1 VERVWRTALHSVI
14 TGAERFSPGE
24 HDRQGPSSGGQ
35 RLLLGSSVPEQLEQV
50 VRRGDQ
56 VPFRIHLLQTPQQ
69 EAASAPGFL
78 DLAIHRLH
86 DRLALGVDP

>member
-1 VERVWRTALHSVI
+1 MWLTALHSVL
-14 TGAERFSPGE
+14 TGAERLSPGD

-56 VPFRIHLLQTPQQ
+56 VPFRIHVLKAPQQ
-69 EAASAPGFL
+69 KAPQAPGFL